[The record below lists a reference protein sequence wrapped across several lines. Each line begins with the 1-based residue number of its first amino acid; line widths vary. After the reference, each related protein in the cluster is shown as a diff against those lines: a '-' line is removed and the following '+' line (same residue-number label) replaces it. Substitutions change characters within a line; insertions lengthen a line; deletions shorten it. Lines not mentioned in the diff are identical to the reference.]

1 MTGIM
6 PSATEGT
13 RVKGSVAAVRRPF
26 GEEEGPGPLRRG
38 LLALWLLGAVGLT
51 AELLL
56 LEHFESVW
64 QWIPLVVLGA
74 GIASGAAVAVR
85 PAPVVLRGFRVVMVL
100 TTAAGLIG
108 LYLHLE
114 GNIEFEL
121 EMDPALRGAQL
132 FWSALRGATPALAPG
147 AMMQLGL
154 LGLVYAYRHPALRRG
169 GMAASGED
177 AE

>member
-1 MTGIM
+1 M
-6 PSATEGT
+6 PTATRGAK
-13 RVKGSVAAVRRPF
+13 VKGPAELVREAVG
-26 GEEEGPGPLRRG
+26 GEERPGPLRRS

-64 QWIPLVVLGA
+64 QWVPLVVLGSGVA
-74 GIASGAAVAVR
+74 IGAAMAAR
-85 PAPVVLRGFRVVMVL
+85 PAPVTVRCFQAVMVL
-100 TTAAGLIG
+100 TVGVGLLG
-108 LYLHLE
+108 LYLHLQ
-114 GNIEFEL
+114 GNAEFEL
-121 EMDPALRGAQL
+121 EMDPALRGVEL
-132 FWSALRGATPALAPG
+132 FWSALSGATPALAPG

-169 GMAASGED
+169 GVAATGEN